1 MRIVFVIHQFYPEFQ
16 SGTERV
22 TLQLARMA
30 QRAGHFVQ
38 VLACQVKPSQDAAA
52 AISPAQK
59 TRSIVVDGVPVTL
72 LARAS
77 LPASADTSLEVDQTV
92 VAVLEAWLR
101 ERQFDVAHVLHSMR
115 MASALVAIQ
124 NVGLPM
130 LLTLTDFFLGCT
142 RINLIDLEGRP
153 CPGPD
158 QGRRCTRRCPT
169 PAWTQALHE
178 ARHQQAHSLL
188 GAAHALVAPSRYVAD
203 RFEAM
208 FPGLKIHVVAHG
220 VDTLAM
226 NRARSVA
233 QPRHGIT
240 LGFIGS
246 LIADKG
252 LHVLLQALADQPDLP
267 LRLRVAGAF
276 HGDSVYEARVRKLA
290 AADRRV
296 ELMGQCTADQVAE
309 LIHGIDLLCLPSLVP
324 ESFSLVVHECAAA
337 GVPSLVS
344 DLGAPAQAIGA
355 DAGGAVIR
363 AGDVAAWSAMLGT
376 VVREPARLAAWRSQV
391 QLPQRIEEEA
401 FFYESLYRQAL
412 ALG

>member
-1 MRIVFVIHQFYPEFQ
+1 MRIVFVVHQFYPEFQ

-38 VLACQVKPSQDAAA
+38 VLACQVKPSQDTEAAV
-52 AISPAQK
+52 SPAR
-59 TRSIVVDGVPVTL
+59 TIRSIVVDGVPVTL

-77 LPASADTSLEVDQTV
+77 LPASADTSLEVDQAV
-92 VAVLEAWLR
+92 VTVLEQWLR
-101 ERQFDVAHVLHSMR
+101 ERQFDVAHVMHSMR

-124 NVGLPM
+124 RVGLPM

-142 RINLIDLEGRP
+142 RINLIDLDGRP

-158 QGRRCTRRCPT
+158 QGRRCTRHCPT
-169 PAWTQALHE
+169 PAWTQASRE
-178 ARHQQAHSLL
+178 ARHQQARNLL
-188 GAAHALVAPSRYVAD
+188 GAAHACVAPSRYVAD

-208 FPGLKIHVVAHG
+208 FPGLKVHVVAHG

-226 NRARSVA
+226 NRARPA
-233 QPRHGIT
+233 ALARPGIT

-246 LIADKG
+246 IIPDKG
-252 LHVLLQALADQPDLP
+252 LHVLLQALAGHPELP

-276 HGDSVYEARVRKLA
+276 HGDSVYETRVRKWV

-296 ELMGQCTADQVAE
+296 ELMGQCSADQVAE
-309 LIHGIDLLCLPSLVP
+309 LVHGIDLLCLPSLVP
-324 ESFSLVVHECAAA
+324 ESFSLVMHECAAA

-344 DLGAPAQAIGA
+344 DLGAPAQAIA
-355 DAGGAVIR
+355 DGAGGAVIR
-363 AGDVAAWSAMLGT
+363 AGDSAAWAAMLCALA
-376 VVREPARLAAWRSQV
+376 REPAQLAAWRGQV

-401 FFYESLYRQAL
+401 FFYEALYRQAL